1 MTTFFSHLPTLALL
15 IYGALFVFF
24 SLKSRQH
31 QWLMGSLVVALIIG
45 VASSWVLPNILG
57 FTHLPNAFLLHT
69 YLFLASPLFYFT
81 QMRRLPEKKQWQNQQ
96 QHVFL
101 TLFAN
106 SLLSIHLSFILFA
119 ALIYHAYP
127 QGFSVWAGTFL
138 LQLYVSEPLILY
150 ALQAYL
156 MLLFYSHRRLCEQ
169 RADLT
174 SVPQLEGGL
183 LLMLMWQVAYVYARF
198 LL

>member
-1 MTTFFSHLPTLALL
+1 MASIVPYIPILSLL
-15 IYGALFVFF
+15 IYGAVFVYF
-24 SLKSRQH
+24 SLKNQQY
-31 QWLMGSLVVALIIG
+31 QWLIGSFIIALIVG
-45 VASSWVLPNILG
+45 LLSSWILPNILG
-57 FTHLPNAFLLHT
+57 ITHLPNIFLLHC
-69 YLFLASPLFYFT
+69 YIFLASPLFYFT
-81 QMRRLPEKKQWQNQQ
+81 QMRRLPEKKRWQNQQ

-106 SLLSIHLSFILFA
+106 SLLSMHLSFILFA